1 MSLTLMIGTEQPSF
15 LSRTVCG
22 RHTTPSCVC
31 LKGNYCVPTTSR
43 VVLGWLSLV
52 SGIPSNNMKDA
63 FGELS
68 TDIPPSLIEE
78 RDEADEKFE

>member
-1 MSLTLMIGTEQPSF
+1 
-15 LSRTVCG
+15 
-22 RHTTPSCVC
+22 
-31 LKGNYCVPTTSR
+31 
-43 VVLGWLSLV
+43 
-52 SGIPSNNMKDA
+52 MKDS